1 MLSTIEYQNFTDTA
15 SSQFHKE
22 RPEESANPP
31 LIIIRITFGLK
42 RVQTAGQ
49 LSSRTVFRNLFYRK
63 RSRIKKSSRVLRHDR
78 E

>member
-15 SSQFHKE
+15 SSQLHKE

-49 LSSRTVFRNLFYRK
+49 LVPVRFSAIYFIAKEV
-63 RSRIKKSSRVLRHDR
+63 